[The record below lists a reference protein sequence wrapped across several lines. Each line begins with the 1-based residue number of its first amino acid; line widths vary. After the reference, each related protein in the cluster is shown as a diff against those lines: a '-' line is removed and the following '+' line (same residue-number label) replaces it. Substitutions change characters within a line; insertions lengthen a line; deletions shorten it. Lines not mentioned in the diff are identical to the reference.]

1 MSVQLSEAI
10 IKLSE
15 GQQPNLYSG
24 SINSWTNRPKRP
36 QMTSKVGQIII
47 PLANKT
53 KTKEVGILLSKSTIK
68 RILWIEK
75 LTKAMGE
82 KEKYGNVKKE
92 IIIQSIPHYLSSM
105 IETMLRQV
113 WLPVDPGHECLLMM

>member
-10 IKLSE
+10 IRLSE

-36 QMTSKVGQIII
+36 QMTSKVGQRIL
-47 PLANKT
+47 PLAKKN

-68 RILWIEK
+68 RILWIDEARETYQGNGRK
-75 LTKAMGE
+75 RKVCQR
-82 KEKYGNVKKE
+82 KERNHNPKHTTLSVKHDRDNVTAGMAA
-92 IIIQSIPHYLSSM
+92 SGPRS
-105 IETMLRQV
+105 
-113 WLPVDPGHECLLMM
+113 

>member
-1 MSVQLSEAI
+1 MSVQLSVAI
-10 IKLSE
+10 IRLSE

-24 SINSWTNRPKRP
+24 SINSWPNRPKRP
-36 QMTSKVGQIII
+36 QMTSKVGQ
-47 PLANKT
+47 K
-53 KTKEVGILLSKSTIK
+53 
-68 RILWIEK
+68 
-75 LTKAMGE
+75 MGE